1 MSKEVESFL
10 RGKNKTVIL
19 PTIGSFVVF
28 FVFGFIDNLKG
39 PTIPAILSDL
49 GLNYRQGGT
58 VLFSEYIGFLI
69 ATLSMGV
76 LSVLFG
82 KKKVIFA
89 AGIFLA
95 LGIAAYSSASRLL
108 FLSIFMAF
116 IGFGLG
122 SCEVGGNL
130 IIVDLYSSQKA
141 KYLNIME
148 FFHGIGSIL
157 APVYSGQLLAAA
169 VSWRQVY
176 RLALLLPLALLIYFL
191 LVKVPKK
198 HQGQENSPINI
209 RRIGASAIVGDTI
222 LFYLFILLYVAAEL
236 GVASWL
242 VEFLQTDRGMS
253 VSASSLLLSAFFV
266 AITVGRLAGSF
277 VVERIGYLRIM
288 KYVSILSAAFLA
300 IGIFAPAPFVYFLP
314 ATGFLFSIVFPTATA
329 AVSVKHPEHT
339 GVILGIFFAFA
350 GIGGM
355 VGSYFVG
362 LIGELTTI
370 KWGFSFNILLCVLMF
385 VVLLVLELVYRI
397 RERKGNAVSLN

>member
-1 MSKEVESFL
+1 L
-10 RGKNKTVIL
+10 L

-28 FVFGFIDNLKG
+28 FVFGFVDNLKG

-76 LSVLFG
+76 LSVLLG
-82 KKKVIFA
+82 KKKIVFA
-89 AGIFLA
+89 AGLFLA
-95 LGIAAYSSASRLL
+95 LGMVLYGSVSRVL
-108 FLSIFMAF
+108 FLSIFMAC

-130 IIVDLYSSQKA
+130 IIVDLYRTQKA

-148 FFHGIGSIL
+148 FFHGLGSIL

-176 RLALLLPLALLIYFL
+176 KLALLFPLALLLYFL
-191 LVKVPKK
+191 FIRVPRKPPA
-198 HQGQENSPINI
+198 QGDGGIDI
-209 RRIGASAIVGDTI
+209 RRIGASALAWDTI
-222 LFYLFILLYVAAEL
+222 LFYLFILLYVGAEL

-242 VEFLQTDRGMS
+242 VEFLQKEHGMS
-253 VSASSLLLSAFFV
+253 VSVSSLLLSAFFV
-266 AITVGRLAGSF
+266 AITAGRLAGSLL
-277 VVERIGYLRIM
+277 VERIGYLRIM
-288 KYVSILSAAFLA
+288 KYVSILSAVFLT

-314 ATGFLFSIVFPTATA
+314 ATGLLFSIVFPTATA
-329 AVSVKHPEHT
+329 AVSMRHPEHT
-339 GVILGIFFAFA
+339 GAILGIFFAFA

-355 VGSYFVG
+355 VGPYFIG

-385 VVLLVLELVYRI
+385 AVLAAIELTNKTRNLKDKDVI
-397 RERKGNAVSLN
+397 SIG

>member
-1 MSKEVESFL
+1 LSKVEASSPG
-10 RGKNKTVIL
+10 GKNQSVLL

-28 FVFGFIDNLKG
+28 FVFGFVDNLKG

-76 LSVLFG
+76 LSVLLG
-82 KKKVIFA
+82 KKKIVFA

-95 LGIAAYSSASRLL
+95 LGLVVYGSASRLL
-108 FLSIFMAF
+108 ILSIFMAC

-130 IIVDLYSSQKA
+130 IIVDLYRTQKA

-176 RLALLLPLALLIYFL
+176 KLALLLPLALLVYFL
-191 LVKVPKK
+191 LVKVPRK
-198 HQGQENSPINI
+198 HPRQGTSGIDI
-209 RRIGASAIVGDTI
+209 RRIGASALAWDTI

-242 VEFLQTDRGMS
+242 VEFLQKDRRMS
-253 VSASSLLLSAFFV
+253 VSASSLLLSAFFM
-266 AITVGRLAGSF
+266 AITAGRLAGSF
-277 VVERIGYLRIM
+277 IVERIGYLRIM
-288 KYVSILSAAFLA
+288 KYVSILSAAFLS
-300 IGIFAPAPFVYFLP
+300 IGIFAPA
-314 ATGFLFSIVFPTATA
+314 A
-329 AVSVKHPEHT
+329 
-339 GVILGIFFAFA
+339 
-350 GIGGM
+350 
-355 VGSYFVG
+355 
-362 LIGELTTI
+362 
-370 KWGFSFNILLCVLMF
+370 WWD
-385 VVLLVLELVYRI
+385 RI
-397 RERKGNAVSLN
+397 SSA